1 MYPSLDLWQILT
13 ARTPVSLS
21 CWKERLTC
29 VSARNTAFFRKL
41 TPKFSLWRFKM
52 PDSNLRNE
60 SNYGIYFAEAFN
72 GSVLDPIF
80 PNDSISTCRNFTLD
94 SQVVGVG
101 IFLSVFILVAIVG
114 NILVIL
120 SVVCNKHLQTVTNY
134 FIVNLAMADL
144 LLGII
149 VLPFSASLEVLGCW
163 VFGRVFCNIWAA
175 VDVLCC
181 TASILSLCIISID
194 RYIGV
199 KYCLKYPSIMTERRA
214 VAILVLVWVSSTV
227 ISVGPLLGWKEPP
240 PVDDSI
246 CRITEEPGYALF
258 SSLFSFY
265 LPLMVILIM
274 YFRVYVVARRT
285 TKSLEAGVK
294 RERNK
299 SMEVVLRIHCRSVLE
314 DARPASSKSNKNHPF
329 RSSLSVRL
337 MKFSRE
343 KKAAKTL
350 AIVVGMFILC
360 WLPFFFFLP
369 LGSFFPALKPS
380 DTVFKVVFWLGY
392 FNSCINPMIYPCS
405 SKEFQRAFTRL
416 LRCQCHQRRRVLRRF
431 YDQRWRTAVKGMT
444 RDQKADYKTGY
455 AVRESCGSSL
465 LYKGKGRSLG
475 FNRWSLFPPLQKSSF
490 QLKEKVNNLS
500 NKIKGGT
507 GKGTTPAVG
516 RIDIVDTVSMGIY
529 SSCEQ
534 NSYQFYDLADCYGLK
549 ETDI

>member
-1 MYPSLDLWQILT
+1 MT
-13 ARTPVSLS
+13 
-21 CWKERLTC
+21 
-29 VSARNTAFFRKL
+29 
-41 TPKFSLWRFKM
+41 
-52 PDSNLRNE
+52 DSNLRNE

-72 GSVLDPIF
+72 GSVLDQIF
-80 PNDSISTCRNFTLD
+80 PNDSITACTNFTMD
-94 SQVVGVG
+94 SQVIGVG
-101 IFLSVFILVAIVG
+101 IILSVFILVAIVG

-120 SVVCNKHLQTVTNY
+120 SVVCNKHLQTVTNF

-144 LLGII
+144 LLSII

-199 KYCLKYPSIMTERRA
+199 KHCLKYPSIMTERKA
-214 VAILVLVWVSSTV
+214 VAILILVWVSSTV

-314 DARPASSKSNKNHPF
+314 DARPTSSKNNKNHPF

-369 LGSFFPALKPS
+369 
-380 DTVFKVVFWLGY
+380 
-392 FNSCINPMIYPCS
+392 M
-405 SKEFQRAFTRL
+405 
-416 LRCQCHQRRRVLRRF
+416 
-431 YDQRWRTAVKGMT
+431 GM
-444 RDQKADYKTGY
+444 
-455 AVRESCGSSL
+455 SL
-465 LYKGKGRSLG
+465 LYISVPCGPASNVPKVRLLG
-475 FNRWSLFPPLQKSSF
+475 G
-490 QLKEKVNNLS
+490 EK
-500 NKIKGGT
+500 
-507 GKGTTPAVG
+507 
-516 RIDIVDTVSMGIY
+516 RDIIIS
-529 SSCEQ
+529 
-534 NSYQFYDLADCYGLK
+534 
-549 ETDI
+549 

>member
-1 MYPSLDLWQILT
+1 MTDY
-13 ARTPVSLS
+13 
-21 CWKERLTC
+21 
-29 VSARNTAFFRKL
+29 
-41 TPKFSLWRFKM
+41 
-52 PDSNLRNE
+52 NLRNE

-72 GSVLDPIF
+72 GSAVDQIF
-80 PNDSISTCRNFTLD
+80 PNDSITTCHNFTMD

-101 IFLSVFILVAIVG
+101 ILLAVFISVAIVG

-120 SVVCNKHLQTVTNY
+120 SVVCNRHLQTVTNF
-134 FIVNLAMADL
+134 FIVNLAIADL
-144 LLGII
+144 LLSII

-181 TASILSLCIISID
+181 TASILSLCVISID

-199 KYCLKYPSIMTERRA
+199 KHCLKYPTIMTEKKA

-240 PVDDSI
+240 PVDDRI
-246 CRITEEPGYALF
+246 CSITEEPGYALF

-314 DARPASSKSNKNHPF
+314 DARPTCSKSTKNHPF

-369 LGSFFPALKPS
+369 MGAFFPALKPPE
-380 DTVFKVVFWLGY
+380 TVFKVVFWLGY

-416 LRCQCHQRRRVLRRF
+416 LRCQCKQKKRVLRRF
-431 YDQRWRTAVKGMT
+431 YDQRWRTAVKGRT
-444 RDQKADYKTGY
+444 RQQREDCKHGY
-455 AVRESCGSSL
+455 AVHESCGSSL
-465 LYKGKGRSLG
+465 LHKGKGRSLG
-475 FNRWSLFPPLQKSSF
+475 LKTWSLFPPLQKSSF

-500 NKIKGGT
+500 NKIKGGP

-529 SSCEQ
+529 NSCEQ
-534 NSYQFYDLADCYGLK
+534 SSYQFYDLADCYGLR

>member
-1 MYPSLDLWQILT
+1 MAHS
-13 ARTPVSLS
+13 
-21 CWKERLTC
+21 
-29 VSARNTAFFRKL
+29 
-41 TPKFSLWRFKM
+41 
-52 PDSNLRNE
+52 DSRNE
-60 SNYGIYFAEAFN
+60 SVYYTEAYN
-72 GSVLDPIF
+72 GSTSDKTRV
-80 PNDSISTCRNFTLD
+80 NSSSGATACANFTLD
-94 SQVVGVG
+94 SQVVAVG
-101 IFLSVFILVAIVG
+101 IILSVFILVAIVG

-120 SVVCNKHLQTVTNY
+120 SVVCNRHLQTVTNF

-144 LLGII
+144 LLSII

-199 KYCLKYPSIMTERRA
+199 KHCLKYPSIMTERRA
-214 VAILVLVWVSSTV
+214 VVILVLLWASSTV

-240 PVDDSI
+240 PVDEGI

-285 TKSLEAGVK
+285 TSSLEAGVK

-314 DARPASSKSNKNHPF
+314 DARNASGKSNKSLPF

-369 LGSFFPALKPS
+369 MGTSPLSVCLLNC
-380 DTVFKVVFWLGY
+380 TVEL
-392 FNSCINPMIYPCS
+392 
-405 SKEFQRAFTRL
+405 EL
-416 LRCQCHQRRRVLRRF
+416 ELVL
-431 YDQRWRTAVKGMT
+431 
-444 RDQKADYKTGY
+444 
-455 AVRESCGSSL
+455 
-465 LYKGKGRSLG
+465 
-475 FNRWSLFPPLQKSSF
+475 
-490 QLKEKVNNLS
+490 
-500 NKIKGGT
+500 
-507 GKGTTPAVG
+507 
-516 RIDIVDTVSMGIY
+516 
-529 SSCEQ
+529 
-534 NSYQFYDLADCYGLK
+534 
-549 ETDI
+549 

>member
-1 MYPSLDLWQILT
+1 MTEL
-13 ARTPVSLS
+13 
-21 CWKERLTC
+21 
-29 VSARNTAFFRKL
+29 
-41 TPKFSLWRFKM
+41 
-52 PDSNLRNE
+52 NLRNE
-60 SNYGIYFAEAFN
+60 SNYRIYFAETFN
-72 GSVLDPIF
+72 GSLVDQIL
-80 PNDSISTCRNFTLD
+80 PNDSITPCPNFTMD
-94 SQVVGVG
+94 SKVVGVG
-101 IFLSVFILVAIVG
+101 VFLAVFISVAIVG

-120 SVVCNKHLQTVTNY
+120 SVVCNKHLQTVTNF

-144 LLGII
+144 LLSII

-181 TASILSLCIISID
+181 TASILSLCVISID

-199 KYCLKYPSIMTERRA
+199 KHCLKYPTIMTEKKA
-214 VAILVLVWVSSTV
+214 VVVLVLVWVSSTV

-240 PVDDSI
+240 PVDERI
-246 CRITEEPGYALF
+246 CKITEEPGYALF

-299 SMEVVLRIHCRSVLE
+299 SIEVVLRIHCRSVLE
-314 DARPASSKSNKNHPF
+314 DARPSSSKSNKNHPF

-350 AIVVGMFILC
+350 AIVVGMFTLC
-360 WLPFFFFLP
+360 WMPFFFFLP
-369 LGSFFPALKPS
+369 MGAFFPALKPS
-380 DTVFKVVFWLGY
+380 ETVFKVVFWLGY

-405 SKEFQRAFTRL
+405 SKEFQRAFTRI
-416 LRCQCHQRRRVLRRF
+416 LRCQCHQRKRVLRRF

-444 RDQKADYKTGY
+444 RDQRGERKIGFP
-455 AVRESCGSSL
+455 VNESCGSSL
-465 LYKGKGRSLG
+465 LHKGKGRSPG
-475 FNRWSLFPPLQKSSF
+475 FKRWSLFPPLQKSSF

-500 NKIKGGT
+500 NKIKGGP
-507 GKGTTPAVG
+507 GKGITPAVG

-529 SSCEQ
+529 NSCEQ
-534 NSYQFYDLADCYGLK
+534 SSYQFYDLADCYGLK

>member
-1 MYPSLDLWQILT
+1 MTDFNP
-13 ARTPVSLS
+13 
-21 CWKERLTC
+21 
-29 VSARNTAFFRKL
+29 
-41 TPKFSLWRFKM
+41 
-52 PDSNLRNE
+52 RNE
-60 SNYGIYFAEAFN
+60 SNYGIYFAEDLN
-72 GSVLDPIF
+72 RSV
-80 PNDSISTCRNFTLD
+80 PNDSITTCPNFTVD

-101 IFLSVFILVAIVG
+101 IFLFLFISVAILG

-120 SVVCNKHLQTVTNY
+120 SVVCNKHLQTVTNF

-144 LLGII
+144 LLSII

-181 TASILSLCIISID
+181 TASILSLCVISID

-199 KYCLKYPSIMTERRA
+199 KHCLKYPTIMTEKKA
-214 VAILVLVWVSSTV
+214 LAILGLVWVSSAV

-240 PVDDSI
+240 PVDERI
-246 CRITEEPGYALF
+246 CSITEEPGYALF

-294 RERNK
+294 RERSK
-299 SMEVVLRIHCRSVLE
+299 SVEVVLRIHCRSALE
-314 DARPASSKSNKNHPF
+314 DARQSSSKSNKHHPF

-337 MKFSRE
+337 LKFSRE

-350 AIVVGMFILC
+350 AIVVGMFSVC
-360 WLPFFFFLP
+360 WLPFFFVLP
-369 LGSFFPALKPS
+369 MGALFPALKPS
-380 DTVFKVVFWLGY
+380 ETVFKVVFWLGY

-416 LRCQCHQRRRVLRRF
+416 LRCECRHRRKVLHRF
-431 YDQRWRTAVKGMT
+431 YDHRWRAAVRGKT
-444 RDQKADYKTGY
+444 RDQRGDCQPGYLGHKT
-455 AVRESCGSSL
+455 CGHSSL
-465 LYKGKGRSLG
+465 QKGKGPSLG
-475 FNRWSLFPPLQKSSF
+475 FKRWSLFPPLQKSSF

-500 NKIKGGT
+500 NKIKVGA
-507 GKGTTPAVG
+507 GKGAKPALG
-516 RIDIVDTVSMGIY
+516 RMDVVDTVSLGIY
-529 SSCEQ
+529 NSCEQ
-534 NSYQFYDLADCYGLK
+534 SSYQFYDLADCYGLK

>member
-1 MYPSLDLWQILT
+1 MTD
-13 ARTPVSLS
+13 
-21 CWKERLTC
+21 
-29 VSARNTAFFRKL
+29 F
-41 TPKFSLWRFKM
+41 
-52 PDSNLRNE
+52 NLRNE
-60 SNYGIYFAEAFN
+60 SNYGIYFAEDLN
-72 GSVLDPIF
+72 GSVPDQLF
-80 PNDSISTCRNFTLD
+80 PNDSITTCPNFTVD

-101 IFLSVFILVAIVG
+101 IFLSVFISVAILG

-120 SVVCNKHLQTVTNY
+120 SVVCNKHLQTVTNF

-144 LLGII
+144 LLSLI

-181 TASILSLCIISID
+181 TASILSLCVISID

-199 KYCLKYPSIMTERRA
+199 KHCLKYPTIMTEKKA
-214 VAILVLVWVSSTV
+214 IAILGLVWVSSTV

-240 PVDDSI
+240 PVDDRVCS
-246 CRITEEPGYALF
+246 ITEEPGYALF

-265 LPLMVILIM
+265 LPLTVILVM

-299 SMEVVLRIHCRSVLE
+299 SVEVVLRIHCRSVLE
-314 DARPASSKSNKNHPF
+314 DARHSSSKSHKNHPF

-350 AIVVGMFILC
+350 AIVVGMFTVC
-360 WLPFFFFLP
+360 WLPFFFVLP
-369 LGSFFPALKPS
+369 MGALFPALKPS
-380 DTVFKVVFWLGY
+380 ETLFKVVFWLGY

-416 LRCQCHQRRRVLRRF
+416 LRCQCRQRRKVLHRF
-431 YDQRWRTAVKGMT
+431 YDHRWRAAVRGKT
-444 RDQKADYKTGY
+444 RDQRGDCKPGY
-455 AVRESCGSSL
+455 LAHRTCGNSSL
-465 LYKGKGRSLG
+465 HKEKAPSVG
-475 FNRWSLFPPLQKSSF
+475 FKRWSLFPPLQKSSF

-500 NKIKGGT
+500 NKIKGGA
-507 GKGTTPAVG
+507 GKGAKPAVG
-516 RIDIVDTVSMGIY
+516 RMDIVDTVSLGIY
-529 SSCEQ
+529 NSCEQ
-534 NSYQFYDLADCYGLK
+534 SSYQFYDLADCYGLK

>member
-1 MYPSLDLWQILT
+1 MT
-13 ARTPVSLS
+13 
-21 CWKERLTC
+21 E
-29 VSARNTAFFRKL
+29 
-41 TPKFSLWRFKM
+41 
-52 PDSNLRNE
+52 SNLRNK
-60 SNYGIYFAEAFN
+60 SNYGLYFAEAFN
-72 GSVLDPIF
+72 ESALDHIF
-80 PNDSISTCRNFTLD
+80 LNDSITTCGNFTFD

-101 IFLSVFILVAIVG
+101 IFLSVFIMVAIVG

-120 SVVCNKHLQTVTNY
+120 SVVCNKHLQTVTNF

-144 LLGII
+144 LLATI

-199 KYCLKYPSIMTERRA
+199 KYCLKYPSIMTEKKA

-240 PVDDSI
+240 PVDESI
-246 CRITEEPGYALF
+246 CSITEEPGYALF

-299 SMEVVLRIHCRSVLE
+299 SVEVVLRIHCRSVLE
-314 DARPASSKSNKNHPF
+314 DARPAKSNKNHPF

-369 LGSFFPALKPS
+369 LGSFFPVLKPS
-380 DTVFKVVFWLGY
+380 ETVFKVVFWLGY

-416 LRCQCHQRRRVLRRF
+416 LRCQCHQKRRVLRRF
-431 YDQRWRTAVKGMT
+431 YDQRWRTAVKERA
-444 RDQKADYKTGY
+444 RDQRGNYTPGY
-455 AVRESCGSSL
+455 SMHESWGSSWL
-465 LYKGKGRSLG
+465 HKRKGCSIGLK
-475 FNRWSLFPPLQKSSF
+475 RWNLFPLQKSSF
-490 QLKEKVNNLS
+490 HFREKVNNLS

-507 GKGTTPAVG
+507 GKSTTVSVG
-516 RIDIVDTVSMGIY
+516 HTDTVDTVSMGICN
-529 SSCEQ
+529 SCEQ
-534 NSYQFYDLADCYGLK
+534 NSYQFYDLAECYSLK

>member
-1 MYPSLDLWQILT
+1 MTY
-13 ARTPVSLS
+13 
-21 CWKERLTC
+21 
-29 VSARNTAFFRKL
+29 
-41 TPKFSLWRFKM
+41 
-52 PDSNLRNE
+52 SNLMNE
-60 SNYGIYFAEAFN
+60 SNDGIYFEKALNESFLGRILFTDN
-72 GSVLDPIF
+72 STNSTSCTNITLDP
-80 PNDSISTCRNFTLD
+80 
-94 SQVVGVG
+94 QVIAVGV
-101 IFLSVFILVAIVG
+101 FLSVFILVAIVG

-120 SVVCNKHLQTVTNY
+120 SVLCNRHLQTVTNF
-134 FIVNLAMADL
+134 FIVNLAIADL
-144 LLGII
+144 LLSII

-199 KYCLKYPSIMTERRA
+199 KHCLKYPTIMTEKKAA
-214 VAILVLVWVSSTV
+214 VILVLVWVSSMV
-227 ISVGPLLGWKEPP
+227 ISIGPLLGWKEPP
-240 PVDDSI
+240 PTDESVCS
-246 CRITEEPGYALF
+246 ITEEPGYALF

-265 LPLMVILIM
+265 LPLMVILVM

-299 SMEVVLRIHCRSVLE
+299 SIEVVLRIHCRSMLE
-314 DARPASSKSNKNHPF
+314 DTSKSKNHPF

-360 WLPFFFFLP
+360 WLPFFFVLP

-380 DTVFKVVFWLGY
+380 DMVFKVIFWLGY
-392 FNSCINPMIYPCS
+392 FNSCINPVIYPCS

-416 LRCQCHQRRRVLRRF
+416 LRCQCHRRRRVLRRF
-431 YDQRWRTAVKGMT
+431 YDQHWRTAVKGHHNQGIDGREMDN
-444 RDQKADYKTGY
+444 RPGY
-455 AVRESCGSSL
+455 SINHESCGSSNY
-465 LYKGKGRSLG
+465 YKGTQGRSLSFKG
-475 FNRWSLFPPLQKSSF
+475 WSLFPPLQKSSF
-490 QLKEKVNNLS
+490 QLKEKMNNLS
-500 NKIKGGT
+500 NKIKGGV
-507 GKGTTPAVG
+507 TTPSLA
-516 RIDIVDTVSMGIY
+516 RTEIDTVSMGIY
-529 SSCEQ
+529 NDVAEQSC
-534 NSYQFYDLADCYGLK
+534 YQIYDLTECYGLK

>member
-1 MYPSLDLWQILT
+1 MT
-13 ARTPVSLS
+13 
-21 CWKERLTC
+21 
-29 VSARNTAFFRKL
+29 
-41 TPKFSLWRFKM
+41 
-52 PDSNLRNE
+52 DSNLRNE

-72 GSVLDPIF
+72 GSVLDQIF
-80 PNDSISTCRNFTLD
+80 PNDSITTCPNFTMD

-101 IFLSVFILVAIVG
+101 IFLSVFIAVAIIG

-120 SVVCNKHLQTVTNY
+120 SVLCNKHLQTVTNF

-144 LLGII
+144 LLSII

-181 TASILSLCIISID
+181 TASILSLCVISID

-199 KYCLKYPSIMTERRA
+199 KHCLKYPTIMTERRA

-240 PVDDSI
+240 PVDDRI
-246 CRITEEPGYALF
+246 CSITEEPGYALF

-265 LPLMVILIM
+265 LPLLVILIM

-314 DARPASSKSNKNHPF
+314 DARQTSSKSNKNHPF

-369 LGSFFPALKPS
+369 MGAFFPALKPS

-416 LRCQCHQRRRVLRRF
+416 IRCQCHQRQRVLRRF
-431 YDQRWRTAVKGMT
+431 YNQRWRTAVKGMS
-444 RDQKADYKTGY
+444 RDQRGDCKPGY
-455 AVRESCGSSL
+455 AVHESCGSSL
-465 LYKGKGRSLG
+465 LHKGKGRSLS
-475 FNRWSLFPPLQKSSF
+475 FKRWSLFPPLQKSSF

-500 NKIKGGT
+500 NKIKGGP

-529 SSCEQ
+529 NSCEQ
-534 NSYQFYDLADCYGLK
+534 NNYQFYDLADCYGLK

>member
-1 MYPSLDLWQILT
+1 MT
-13 ARTPVSLS
+13 A
-21 CWKERLTC
+21 
-29 VSARNTAFFRKL
+29 
-41 TPKFSLWRFKM
+41 
-52 PDSNLRNE
+52 SNLRND
-60 SNYGIYFAEAFN
+60 SNHGTYFTEAGVN
-72 GSVLDPIF
+72 GSLLEQMLF
-80 PNDSISTCRNFTLD
+80 PNDSITTCRNFTMD

-101 IFLSVFILVAIVG
+101 VFLSVFILVAIVG

-120 SVVCNKHLQTVTNY
+120 SVVCNKHLQTVTNF

-144 LLGII
+144 LLSII

-181 TASILSLCIISID
+181 TASILSLCIISVD

-199 KYCLKYPSIMTERRA
+199 KHCLKYPSIMTERKA
-214 VAILVLVWVSSTV
+214 VAILVVLWVSSTV

-240 PVDDSI
+240 PLDDSI

-299 SMEVVLRIHCRSVLE
+299 SMEVVLRIHCRSAPE
-314 DARPASSKSNKNHPF
+314 DARTASCKSSKNHPF

-360 WLPFFFFLP
+360 WLPFFLFLP
-369 LGSFFPALKPS
+369 LGSFFPSLKPS
-380 DTVFKVVFWLGY
+380 ETVFKVIFWLGY

-416 LRCQCHQRRRVLRRF
+416 LRCQCYHKQRVLRRF
-431 YDQRWRTAVKGMT
+431 YDQRWRTAVRGVT
-444 RDQKADYKTGY
+444 RDQRGDYKPSFI
-455 AVRESCGSSL
+455 VHESCSGSFL
-465 LYKGKGRSLG
+465 HKGKRHPLG
-475 FNRWSLFPPLQKSSF
+475 FRRWSLFPPLQKSSF

-507 GKGTTPAVG
+507 GKGSTAAMGHTNT
-516 RIDIVDTVSMGIY
+516 VDTISMGIY

-534 NSYQFYDLADCYGLK
+534 SGYQFYDLAECYGLK

>member
-1 MYPSLDLWQILT
+1 MT
-13 ARTPVSLS
+13 
-21 CWKERLTC
+21 
-29 VSARNTAFFRKL
+29 
-41 TPKFSLWRFKM
+41 
-52 PDSNLRNE
+52 DSNVRNE
-60 SNYGIYFAEAFN
+60 SNHDIYFIEAFN
-72 GSVLDPIF
+72 GSSI
-80 PNDSISTCRNFTLD
+80 NGSSDSIPTCTNYTTD
-94 SQVVGVG
+94 TQAVGLG
-101 IFLSVFILVAIVG
+101 IILSVFILVAIVG

-120 SVVCNKHLQTVTNY
+120 SVVCNKHLQTVTNF

-144 LLGII
+144 LLSII

-199 KYCLKYPSIMTERRA
+199 KHCLKYPTIMTERKA
-214 VAILVLVWVSSTV
+214 VAILVLVWVSSVV

-240 PVDDSI
+240 PVDDRI

-265 LPLMVILIM
+265 LPLLVILIM

-285 TKSLEAGVK
+285 TNSLEAGIK

-299 SMEVVLRIHCRSVLE
+299 STEVVLRIHCRSVLE
-314 DARPASSKSNKNHPF
+314 DARPGKSHPF

-369 LGSFFPALKPS
+369 MGMYCG
-380 DTVFKVVFWLGY
+380 TV
-392 FNSCINPMIYPCS
+392 CI
-405 SKEFQRAFTRL
+405 
-416 LRCQCHQRRRVLRRF
+416 
-431 YDQRWRTAVKGMT
+431 
-444 RDQKADYKTGY
+444 
-455 AVRESCGSSL
+455 
-465 LYKGKGRSLG
+465 
-475 FNRWSLFPPLQKSSF
+475 LF
-490 QLKEKVNNLS
+490 
-500 NKIKGGT
+500 
-507 GKGTTPAVG
+507 
-516 RIDIVDTVSMGIY
+516 RGI
-529 SSCEQ
+529 
-534 NSYQFYDLADCYGLK
+534 
-549 ETDI
+549 

>member
-1 MYPSLDLWQILT
+1 MS
-13 ARTPVSLS
+13 
-21 CWKERLTC
+21 
-29 VSARNTAFFRKL
+29 
-41 TPKFSLWRFKM
+41 
-52 PDSNLRNE
+52 DSNLRNE
-60 SNYGIYFAEAFN
+60 SIYGIYFAEAFN
-72 GSVLDPIF
+72 ASVLDRVF

-101 IFLSVFILVAIVG
+101 IFLSVFISVAIVG

-120 SVVCNKHLQTVTNY
+120 SVVCNRHLQTVTNF
-134 FIVNLAMADL
+134 FIVNLAIADL

-214 VAILVLVWVSSTV
+214 VVILLLVWVSSTV

-314 DARPASSKSNKNHPF
+314 DARPPSAKSSKNHPF

-369 LGSFFPALKPS
+369 MGSFFPALKPS
-380 DTVFKVVFWLGY
+380 ETVFKVVFWLGY

-444 RDQKADYKTGY
+444 RDQRADFQRGY
-455 AVRESCGSSL
+455 AVHESCGSSL
-465 LYKGKGRSLG
+465 LHKGKGHPLG
-475 FNRWSLFPPLQKSSF
+475 FKRWRLFPPLQKSSF

-507 GKGTTPAVG
+507 GKGATPAVG

-529 SSCEQ
+529 NSCER

>member
-1 MYPSLDLWQILT
+1 MS
-13 ARTPVSLS
+13 
-21 CWKERLTC
+21 
-29 VSARNTAFFRKL
+29 
-41 TPKFSLWRFKM
+41 
-52 PDSNLRNE
+52 DSNLRNE
-60 SNYGIYFAEAFN
+60 SNYGIYFTEAFN
-72 GSVLDPIF
+72 GSVLDHIF
-80 PNDSISTCRNFTLD
+80 PNDSITACSNFTLD
-94 SQVVGVG
+94 SQVVWVG
-101 IFLSVFILVAIVG
+101 ISLSVFILVAIVG

-144 LLGII
+144 LLSII

-199 KYCLKYPSIMTERRA
+199 KYCLKYPSMMTERKA
-214 VAILVLVWVSSTV
+214 VAILILVWVSSTV

-416 LRCQCHQRRRVLRRF
+416 LRCQCHQKRRVLRRF

-444 RDQKADYKTGY
+444 REPRGEHRPAY
-455 AVRESCGSSL
+455 VVHESRDSSL
-465 LYKGKGRSLG
+465 LHKRKGRSLS
-475 FNRWSLFPPLQKSSF
+475 FRRWSLFPPLQDSSF

-500 NKIKGGT
+500 NKIRGGGG
-507 GKGTTPAVG
+507 GKGSTSAVG
-516 RIDIVDTVSMGIY
+516 RIDMVDTVSMGIY
-529 SSCEQ
+529 NSCEQ
-534 NSYQFYDLADCYGLK
+534 SSYHIYDLADCYSLK

>member
-1 MYPSLDLWQILT
+1 MTS
-13 ARTPVSLS
+13 
-21 CWKERLTC
+21 
-29 VSARNTAFFRKL
+29 
-41 TPKFSLWRFKM
+41 
-52 PDSNLRNE
+52 SNSRNE
-60 SNYGIYFAEAFN
+60 SNYGMYFSEASN
-72 GSVLDPIF
+72 RSVLDQTSPYDNIT
-80 PNDSISTCRNFTLD
+80 TCKNFTMD
-94 SQVVGVG
+94 PQVVGVG
-101 IFLSVFILVAIVG
+101 VFLSVFILVAIVG

-120 SVVCNKHLQTVTNY
+120 SVVCNKHLQTVTNF

-144 LLGII
+144 LLSII

-181 TASILSLCIISID
+181 TASILSLCIISVD

-199 KYCLKYPSIMTERRA
+199 KHCLKYPSIMTEKKA
-214 VAILVLVWVSSTV
+214 VAILVLVWVLSTV

-246 CRITEEPGYALF
+246 CKITEEPGYALF

-265 LPLMVILIM
+265 LPLMVILFM

-314 DARPASSKSNKNHPF
+314 DARSASAKSSKNHPF

-337 MKFSRE
+337 MKFSKE

-369 LGSFFPALKPS
+369 MGSFFPALKPS
-380 DTVFKVVFWLGY
+380 ETVFKVIFWLGY

-416 LRCQCHQRRRVLRRF
+416 LKCQCHKRQRVLRRF

-444 RDQKADYKTGY
+444 KDQRGDYSPSYT
-455 AVRESCGSSL
+455 VHESFGSSFFH
-465 LYKGKGRSLG
+465 KGKRRPLG
-475 FNRWSLFPPLQKSSF
+475 FKRWSLFPPLHKSSF

-500 NKIKGGT
+500 NKIKGGA
-507 GKGTTPAVG
+507 GKSSTPAVG
-516 RIDIVDTVSMGIY
+516 RIDLVDTVSMGIY
-529 SSCEQ
+529 NSCEQ
-534 NSYQFYDLADCYGLK
+534 SGYQFYDLADCYGLK

>member
-1 MYPSLDLWQILT
+1 MT
-13 ARTPVSLS
+13 
-21 CWKERLTC
+21 
-29 VSARNTAFFRKL
+29 
-41 TPKFSLWRFKM
+41 
-52 PDSNLRNE
+52 DSNLRNE
-60 SNYGIYFAEAFN
+60 SNHGLFFTSFN
-72 GSVLDPIF
+72 GSVLDQML
-80 PNDSISTCRNFTLD
+80 PNDSITTCRNFTMD

-114 NILVIL
+114 NIMVIL
-120 SVVCNKHLQTVTNY
+120 SVVCNKQLQTVTNF
-134 FIVNLAMADL
+134 FIVNLAIADL

-181 TASILSLCIISID
+181 TASILSLCMISID

-199 KYCLKYPSIMTERRA
+199 KYCLKYPSIMTERKA
-214 VAILVLVWVSSTV
+214 VAILVLVWVSSVV

-240 PVDDSI
+240 PVDESI

-285 TKSLEAGVK
+285 TRSLEAGVK

-314 DARPASSKSNKNHPF
+314 DARPSSSKSSKNHPF

-369 LGSFFPALKPS
+369 MGSFFPALKPS
-380 DTVFKVVFWLGY
+380 ETVFKVIFWLGY

-416 LRCQCHQRRRVLRRF
+416 LKCQCHQKRRVLRRF

-444 RDQKADYKTGY
+444 RDQRGDYKPGY
-455 AVRESCGSSL
+455 AVHESCGSSL
-465 LYKGKGRSLG
+465 LHTRKGHALG
-475 FNRWSLFPPLQKSSF
+475 FKRWSLFPPLRKSSF

-507 GKGTTPAVG
+507 GKCTTPAVG
-516 RIDIVDTVSMGIY
+516 RIETVDTVSMGIY
-529 SSCEQ
+529 NSCEQ
-534 NSYQFYDLADCYGLK
+534 SSYQFYDLAECYGLK